1 MFIQETSE
9 SCQDYQVRVPH
20 KEKKHLKWCLLDEG
34 SADLNKVVQGGRG
47 SVTKSTRPNIRHAR
61 VFEM

>member
-1 MFIQETSE
+1 MK
-9 SCQDYQVRVPH
+9 VPH

-47 SVTKSTRPNIRHAR
+47 SVTNIRHAR